1 MLVYKL
7 VMVKTENNSLF
18 VLELVEK
25 CHEKGKIDFF
35 FWFGSI
41 MKMVEIKG
49 LFGSWLELRRY

>member
-25 CHEKGKIDFF
+25 CHEKGKIEFF
-35 FWFGSI
+35 FDLGA
-41 MKMVEIKG
+41 
-49 LFGSWLELRRY
+49 L